1 MSGRRFGA
9 ARRPSRKAREFDEL
23 IRKLR
28 DDGYQSEYLERLRK
42 TVSVEE
48 SVELVEQELHG
59 EVAAALGRSAAKV
72 DYALLK
78 LELAGKALRE
88 AGPAE
93 RLEREAEWRA
103 CRAEALRR
111 RRDLLIHREAVGI
124 TNNAVLKELYPIPER
139 P

>member
-9 ARRPSRKAREFDEL
+9 VRRPSRKAREFDEL

-59 EVAAALGRSAAKV
+59 EVAAAFKTEPSMKTLF
-72 DYALLK
+72 L
-78 LELAGKALRE
+78 
-88 AGPAE
+88 PA
-93 RLEREAEWRA
+93 
-103 CRAEALRR
+103 CC
-111 RRDLLIHREAVGI
+111 
-124 TNNAVLKELYPIPER
+124 
-139 P
+139 